1 MIVLDEGS
9 PFLLPSFAGGRSA
22 LDVTDL
28 ESQNYRFGSHTLEAR
43 ERRLLGNGVAIPLK
57 PRAFDTLLYLVERAG
72 HLVPKEELLA
82 KLWPDSVVEEST
94 LAKNVWLIR
103 RALAESDGEARFI
116 ETVPRIG
123 YRFIAPVEPLALE
136 PAAPSPA
143 LPAPAP
149 AGPDGSAAPGSG
161 GGRAVSRRFLS
172 LGAAGAV
179 LGLLAFWAVTSHGAR
194 VHPQPGSPGVSSPR
208 ASIAVLGFANLSRR
222 SDSAWLSTALAEM
235 MSADLAA
242 GERLRL
248 VPGADAMRL
257 AGTLPPAP
265 GVLTRAAL
273 AAARSQL
280 AADYVVKGS
289 YLSLPGPEGEVL
301 RLDVVLQNT
310 ASGETVG
317 TVSGTG
323 ASSRLFSLVD
333 AAAARLRTKLGLEPP
348 APQAVAAAAAALPA
362 QPEAVRLYAEGLE
375 KLRQY
380 DALGARPRLE
390 RAIAIEERFPLAHMA
405 LSQALSALGYDPLAI
420 AEAKRALALS
430 GPLSRAQQLE
440 IAAGVAEAQKDWA
453 TAATTNRSLLAF
465 FPDNLEY
472 GLSLARTLTAGG
484 KASEAL
490 AVIASLRRR
499 PQNPGQLA
507 SQPASQ
513 DPRLDLAEAAASD
526 ALSDWPRE
534 LASARRAAAVA
545 RTRHLGLLLGE
556 ALLAEASA
564 EANLGQVQPAQDAQ
578 LEAARL
584 FHDLGDTNAEAGALI
599 GIANAKSNR
608 GDYDGAIAGYRQALA
623 TFERTG
629 NRKGAAHAWSDV
641 ANTSWMEGN
650 VEETLRSAGKELA
663 LSREINDRRGIVWG
677 LGATGNALA
686 DQGEIEQA
694 LRMQTEALA
703 ISREIGDRE
712 YTAFCLGSLADTHLA
727 AGDLEAAYRGYL
739 DALELSRSL
748 HDPGGVARHE
758 DDLATVLLAEGRLD
772 EADHLFQEAIATRQ
786 RAGEEDAAAQTRMS
800 LALVRTEQKRP
811 AEALALARRSAQ
823 AFTAMHQSGNT
834 ALALAIGAL
843 AEVELHQNAAAAADC
858 ERARA
863 AIRSNR
869 QNQPNLFVFL
879 VQARVEAAAGHLAA
893 ARALAEA
900 ARARAGKARSLASDF
915 EARLV
920 LGEIDL
926 REPPRAEPGVKRLQA
941 LAREARAKSFFL
953 IARKAEGLAAACR
966 RPC

>member
-1 MIVLDEGS
+1 LSWAKVLLFFSVLS
-9 PFLLPSFAGGRSA
+9 PAVGAP
-22 LDVTDL
+22 DVTEL

-57 PRAFDTLLYLVERAG
+57 PRVFDTLLYLVERAG

-136 PAAPSPA
+136 PAAAPSPA
-143 LPAPAP
+143 LPAPA
-149 AGPDGSAAPGSG
+149 G
-161 GGRAVSRRFLS
+161 GVSRLWG
-172 LGAAGAV
+172 LGAAAAV
-179 LGLLAFWAVTSHGAR
+179 LGLLALWAVTSRGTR
-194 VHPQPGSPGVSSPR
+194 VHPQPGRPGVSSPPR

-257 AGTLPPAP
+257 ARTLPPAP
-265 GVLTRAAL
+265 GVLAHDAL

-280 AADYVVKGS
+280 AADYVVQGS
-289 YLSLPGPEGEVL
+289 YLSLPGPGGEVL

-317 TVSGTG
+317 AVSGTG
-323 ASSRLFSLVD
+323 ASNRLFALVD
-333 AAAARLRTKLGLEPP
+333 DAAARLRAKLGLEPP
-348 APQAVAAAAAALPA
+348 APQAAAAAAAALPA
-362 QPEAVRLYAEGLE
+362 RPEAVRLYAEGLE

-380 DALGARPRLE
+380 DALGARPRFE
-390 RAIAIEERFPLAHMA
+390 RAIAIEERFPLAHVA
-405 LSQALSALGYDPLAI
+405 LSQALSAQGYDPLAI
-420 AEAKRALALS
+420 VEAKRALALA

-440 IAAGVAEAQKDWA
+440 IAAGLAEARKDWA
-453 TAATTNRSLLAF
+453 TAAATDRSLLAF

-490 AVIASLRRR
+490 AVIASLRRH
-499 PQNPGQLA
+499 PW
-507 SQPASQ
+507 PASQ
-513 DPRLDLAEAAASD
+513 DPRLDLAEAAASG

-534 LASARRAAAVA
+534 LASARRAAEAA
-545 RTRHLGLLLGE
+545 RSRHLGGLLGE
-556 ALLAEASA
+556 ALLAEAAAQDS
-564 EANLGQVQPAQDAQ
+564 LGQARPAQGAR
-578 LEAARL
+578 LAAAHL

-599 GIANAKSNR
+599 GIANAEGDG
-608 GDYDGAIAGYRQALA
+608 GDYDGAIAGYRQVLE

-629 NRKGAAHAWSDV
+629 NRKGAARAWSNI
-641 ANTSWMEGN
+641 ANTSWMQGN
-650 VEETLRSAGKELA
+650 VEESLRSAERELA
-663 LSREINDRRGIVWG
+663 LSREINDRRGTVWG
-677 LGATGNALA
+677 LGAIGNALA
-686 DQGEIEQA
+686 DQGEIEKA
-694 LRMQTEALA
+694 LGMQTEALA

-712 YTAFCLGSLADTHLA
+712 YTAFCLGALADTHLA
-727 AGDLEAAYRGYL
+727 AGDLEAAYRGYR

-748 HDPGGVARHE
+748 RDAGGVARHE
-758 DDLATVLLAEGRLD
+758 DDLATVLLAEDRLD
-772 EADHLFQEAIATRQ
+772 EAGRLFQGTLAARQ
-786 RAGEEDAAAQTRMS
+786 KTGEEDAAAQTRMS
-800 LALVRTEQKRP
+800 LALARIEQGHP
-811 AEALALARRSAQ
+811 VEGLALARRSAE
-823 AFTAMHQSGNT
+823 AFMAMHQSGNT

-843 AEVELHQNAAAAADC
+843 AEVELHQNVEAAADC

-869 QNQPNLFVFL
+869 QNQPNLFVL
-879 VQARVEAAAGHLAA
+879 LAEARVEAAAGHLAP
-893 ARALAEA
+893 ARVLAEA
-900 ARARAGKARSLASDF
+900 ARARAGRARSLASGF

-926 REPPRAEPGVKRLQA
+926 REPPRAESGVKRLQE
-941 LAREARAKSFFL
+941 LAREAKAKSFFL
-953 IARKAEGLAAACR
+953 IARKAEGLAAAPGNKGSR
-966 RPC
+966 ASEGPPGSPVSARGRDPQG